1 MRSALLAVK
10 GVTRAQVKLDPP
22 EAIVTYDSARVSV
35 KDLINAVN
43 SAEGPNGP
51 KQYTAKEKK
60 SVK

>member
-10 GVTRAQVKLDPP
+10 GVSRAQVKLDPP
-22 EAIVTYDSARVSV
+22 EAVVTYDSARASV

-51 KQYTAKEKK
+51 KQYSAKEKPAK
-60 SVK
+60 